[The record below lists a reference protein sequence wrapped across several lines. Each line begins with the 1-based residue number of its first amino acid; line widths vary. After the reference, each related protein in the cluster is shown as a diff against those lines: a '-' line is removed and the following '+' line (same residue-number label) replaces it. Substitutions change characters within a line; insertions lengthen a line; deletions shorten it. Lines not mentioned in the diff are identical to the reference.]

1 MDTIAPG
8 TVLLLAPE
16 SDLRRSLTFMLSAEG
31 FTVETGARWPHG
43 REPGQVQAVIIDDAI
58 IDKDFRRDEALQAL
72 GSKVVVLNGRSKPYA
87 GLPAATVIHKPLLD
101 HVVLNTIKGFS
112 T

>member
-1 MDTIAPG
+1 MPASK

-31 FTVETGARWPHG
+31 FSVEAGVTWPHADNASM
-43 REPGQVQAVIIDDAI
+43 QAVILDDSLLGKDFNGDDAL
-58 IDKDFRRDEALQAL
+58 RAL
-72 GSKVVVLNGRSKPYA
+72 GRRVLVLSGRSKAYS

-101 HVVLNTIKGFS
+101 HVVVNTIKGFN